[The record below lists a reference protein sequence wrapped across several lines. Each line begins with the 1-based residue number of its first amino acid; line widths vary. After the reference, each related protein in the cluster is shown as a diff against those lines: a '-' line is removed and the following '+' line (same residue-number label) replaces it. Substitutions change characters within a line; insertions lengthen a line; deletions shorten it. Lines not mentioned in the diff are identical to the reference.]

1 MQLKN
6 LELYME
12 QAEVLIQKAQEELKD
27 KQKVSGVLSVMCGLF
42 LVILLL

>member
-1 MQLKN
+1 
-6 LELYME
+6 ME